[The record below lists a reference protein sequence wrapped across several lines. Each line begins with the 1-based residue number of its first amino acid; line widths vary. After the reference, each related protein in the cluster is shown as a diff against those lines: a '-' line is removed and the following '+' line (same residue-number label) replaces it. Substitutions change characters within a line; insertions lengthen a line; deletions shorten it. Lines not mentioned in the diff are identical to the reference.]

1 MSSTPFLP
9 WGAGIKVLQRVRNFT
24 WPVFL
29 WRQYLIAMVNRSLL
43 KREALMR
50 LLKKN
55 TMLTV
60 SFGRNSKF
68 KCQQESQ
75 KSKGDSRM
83 TEGGHFEISI

>member
-1 MSSTPFLP
+1 METISHCHGKSVPFEKSSS
-9 WGAGIKVLQRVRNFT
+9 K
-24 WPVFL
+24 
-29 WRQYLIAMVNRSLL
+29 
-43 KREALMR
+43 EAAQ
-50 LLKKN
+50 KN

-83 TEGGHFEISI
+83 TEGGHFEISV